1 MERKVLA
8 VVVISIGKAGIIA
21 ELPNGRA
28 GIIPRA
34 EMNQAGMT
42 DEEASRCT
50 SVDAVMTGK
59 QMKGKAVLR
68 PARRWGGEQTNQKP
82 AKKQFQLVIPEGFSA
97 PLTKEHI
104 RIADRNTDHGESW
117 RSSIRRGSAS
127 WSIAA
132 EFIGALMDV
141 TELSWENCVDM
152 LFAESKR
159 LARMPDDML
168 CIQGMLR
175 LAGFDGRAFH
185 PCPLTVEDLIRRMN
199 KECHAGEIALVWSE
213 FFSFVS
219 AVVPG
224 KNGYEHRDREGK
236 SLPVSFPCVGQ
247 VWIRRAN
254 AAERR
259 TAFHKSAVLRRQAE
273 DSRYADYCSR
283 SVPRLRYY
291 QPNPQHKR
299 VGDCGVRAVSAAFSV
314 PWEAAFDRVSA
325 AARMVTPT
333 FNKRD
338 VCEKYLVSE
347 GYVKQEAPR
356 IGDREMTARE
366 FCEFLERR
374 HPKGVRVLALLGDS
388 HVAAVL
394 PDNDASYRVWDNWD
408 STECP
413 VKGYYVS
420 GAAEDRQEP
429 GYAA

>member
-1 MERKVLA
+1 MERKSLS

-50 SVDAVMTGK
+50 CVDAVMTGK
-59 QMKGKAVLR
+59 QIKGKSVLR
-68 PARRWGGEQTNQKP
+68 PVRRWDGEQTNQKP

-117 RSSIRRGSAS
+117 RSSIRRGSAT

-185 PCPLTVEDLIRRMN
+185 PCPLTVEYLIQRMN
-199 KECHAGEIALVWSE
+199 RECHEGEIALVWSE
-213 FFSFVS
+213 FVFSVS

-224 KNGYEHRDREGK
+224 KNGYEHRDREGMSWPFAGK
-236 SLPVSFPCVGQ
+236 
-247 VWIRRAN
+247 VWVRRAN
-254 AAERR
+254 AAKRR
-259 TAFHKSAVLRRQAE
+259 TASDKSAVLRRQAE
-273 DSRYADYCSR
+273 DSRYADYFSR
-283 SVPRLRYY
+283 NVPRLRYY

-299 VGDCGVRAVSAAFSV
+299 ADDCVIRAVSAAFSV

-333 FNKRD
+333 FNKRG

-347 GYVKQEAPR
+347 GYVKQEAPK

-366 FCEFLERR
+366 FCEFLEHRYPR
-374 HPKGVRVLALLGDS
+374 GVRVLAVLGD
-388 HVAAVL
+388 HHIAAVL
-394 PDNDASYRVWDNWD
+394 QDDDASYRVWDNWD

-413 VKGYYVS
+413 VKGYFVS
-420 GAAEDRQEP
+420 GAAEDQQVP